1 MVILIATIIGVLA
14 GGLGLVSLLDTLTGL
29 ELTTWFL
36 EKIWSVL
43 QFLLTPIVDLF
54 QLIFNSLSDLVR
66 GFF

>member
-1 MVILIATIIGVLA
+1 MIATIIGVLA